1 MRIGT
6 NPIGNYNPVYRKTAV
21 SNTVKTNS
29 VAETAKTTAAEPT
42 VTLNKTE
49 KAFFSKLYPENT
61 DKIMD
66 HHFYMKN
73 GNMSGVMVGSLFD
86 RRG

>member
-6 NPIGNYNPVYRKTAV
+6 NPVGNYSPVYKKPAV
-21 SNTVKTNS
+21 SSAIKTNQ
-29 VAETAKTTAAEPT
+29 VEADTTI
-42 VTLNKTE
+42 NKSE
-49 KAFFSKLYPENT
+49 KAFFSKMYPEN
-61 DKIMD
+61 KEAIMD

-73 GNMSGVMVGSLFD
+73 GNMSGVAVGSLFD

>member
-6 NPIGNYNPVYRKTAV
+6 NTIGNYSPVYKKTAV
-21 SNTVKTNS
+21 TNVVNTKQV
-29 VAETAKTTAAEPT
+29 EAKPAIS
-42 VTLNKTE
+42 KSE
-49 KAFFSKLYPENT
+49 KAFFSNLYPENKE
-61 DKIMD
+61 KIMD

-73 GNMSGVMVGSLFD
+73 GNMSGVTVGSLFD

>member
-6 NPIGNYNPVYRKTAV
+6 NPIGNYSPVYKKTAV

-29 VAETAKTTAAEPT
+29 VAQTAKTAVAEPT
-42 VTLNKTE
+42 SALNKTE
-49 KAFFSKLYPENT
+49 KAFFSKMYPENT
-61 DKIMD
+61 AKIMD

-73 GNMSGVMVGSLFD
+73 GNMSGVTVGSLFD